1 MVANELL
8 ERIGRMALDLEEGRR
23 PAQTANQIHIALDDL
38 HEALTL
44 PPRDDRR
51 RAILARVSSLLES
64 LD

>member
-1 MVANELL
+1 MVADELL

-23 PAQTANQIHIALDDL
+23 PAQTAIQIHIALDDL

-51 RAILARVSSLLES
+51 QAILARVSSLLES

>member
-1 MVANELL
+1 
-8 ERIGRMALDLEEGRR
+8 MARDLEEGRL

-44 PPRDDRR
+44 SPRDDRR
-51 RAILARVSSLLES
+51 QAILARVSSLLES

>member
-1 MVANELL
+1 MVADELL

-38 HEALTL
+38 HEALTR

-51 RAILARVSSLLES
+51 QAILARVSSLLES